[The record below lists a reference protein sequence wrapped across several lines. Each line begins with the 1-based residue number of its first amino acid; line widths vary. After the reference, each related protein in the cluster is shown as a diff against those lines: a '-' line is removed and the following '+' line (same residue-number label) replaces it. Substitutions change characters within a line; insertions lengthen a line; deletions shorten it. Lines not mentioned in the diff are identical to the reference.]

1 MKKKKSLTSRQ
12 FEKKELLTCM
22 KNHKSGITL
31 VSLVITIIVMAIIT
45 GIAISAGIS
54 TMRDAKITSFMTEL
68 EMVQE
73 KVNTIY
79 EKRKLNK
86 EDMNYYAS
94 LGQDISTIDSSKLE
108 NALNGVSEKGYRYF
122 SEKDLEKL
130 DLDNISQEVII
141 NFETRDVA
149 SVNGLFVE
157 DKMCYRLTDFPSY
170 RGQNVDYVN
179 KNTNAPTFDVEVTKL
194 SNSWQIFIK
203 NIVNP
208 NQVYG
213 GTLSYKLNSSEEW
226 IFLDETNYFKVTKPR
241 NI

>member
-1 MKKKKSLTSRQ
+1 MKQ
-12 FEKKELLTCM
+12 
-22 KNHKSGITL
+22 NHGITL
-31 VSLVITIIVMAIIT
+31 VSLVITIIVLIIIT
-45 GIAISAGIS
+45 GIAIFAGTS
-54 TMRDAKITSFMTEL
+54 TIKSTKIASFMTEL
-68 EMVQE
+68 EMIQE

-86 EDMNYYAS
+86 EDINYYSS
-94 LGQDISTIDSSKLE
+94 LGQNISIIDSSKLA
-108 NALNGVSEKGYRYF
+108 NLLNGVSEEGYYYF
-122 SEKDLEKL
+122 SKEDLKKL

-149 SVNGLFVE
+149 SINGLLVE

-226 IFLDETNYFKVTKPR
+226 IFLDEVNYFEVGKPR
-241 NI
+241 II

>member
-1 MKKKKSLTSRQ
+1 MKQ
-12 FEKKELLTCM
+12 
-22 KNHKSGITL
+22 NHGITL
-31 VSLVITIIVMAIIT
+31 VSLVITIIVLIIIT
-45 GIAISAGIS
+45 GIAIFAGTS
-54 TMRDAKITSFMTEL
+54 TIKSTKIAGFMTEL
-68 EMVQE
+68 ELIQE

-86 EDMNYYAS
+86 EDINYYSS
-94 LGQDISTIDSSKLE
+94 LGQNISIIDSSKLA
-108 NALNGVSEKGYRYF
+108 NLLNGVSEEGYYYF
-122 SEKDLEKL
+122 SKEDLKKL

-149 SVNGLFVE
+149 SINGLLVE

-226 IFLDETNYFKVTKPR
+226 IFLDEVNYFEVGKPR
-241 NI
+241 II